1 MACNANGTTDLR
13 CDLGTNMTFPHAYPL
28 HLLLLDN
35 AILRN
40 ATGNPSARIQV
51 LDSPLPLT
59 DYEVVSQDARD
70 WECVIAV
77 VETSREL
84 PVTDMSTSAVAAVET
99 SRELA
104 VTELALALHSIALA
118 RGGGSF
124 ARVASCRSS
133 AIGEVMGSFARVLFV
148 AQCAASFRCHLPCAL
163 ATLSC
168 RSRFPCTETS
178 CDCFSEPGVLWAA
191 ARGHLLRHNPHR
203 PVPCGGLH
211 RVRSGRGECYAR
223 THIHTLPTALHER
236 QTHLGVQF
244 CRRSALGV
252 PR

>member
-70 WECVIAV
+70 WECVVVVV

-99 SRELA
+99 SREFA
-104 VTELALALHSIALA
+104 VT
-118 RGGGSF
+118 
-124 ARVASCRSS
+124 
-133 AIGEVMGSFARVLFV
+133 
-148 AQCAASFRCHLPCAL
+148 
-163 ATLSC
+163 
-168 RSRFPCTETS
+168 
-178 CDCFSEPGVLWAA
+178 D
-191 ARGHLLRHNPHR
+191 
-203 PVPCGGLH
+203 
-211 RVRSGRGECYAR
+211 
-223 THIHTLPTALHER
+223 
-236 QTHLGVQF
+236 
-244 CRRSALGV
+244 
-252 PR
+252 